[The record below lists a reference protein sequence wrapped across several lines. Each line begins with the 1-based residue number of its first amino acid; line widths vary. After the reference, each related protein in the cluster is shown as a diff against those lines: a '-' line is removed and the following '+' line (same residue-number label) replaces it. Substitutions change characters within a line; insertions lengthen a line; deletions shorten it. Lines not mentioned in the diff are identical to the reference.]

1 MKVPVNQNELSRLL
15 KRPEGPT
22 LEFKRSTA
30 ELREG
35 MQTVCAFLNG
45 SGGMVLFGAR
55 SDGMAEGQQ
64 VSDKTLR
71 EIAQAFERFEPPVN
85 LPMERRQLETDREV
99 VILRVDE
106 TSDSVP
112 FTYEG
117 RPFERVG
124 STTRKM
130 SQDRYENLL
139 LERAHSKRRWENQP
153 AEEVTLKEIDREE
166 GFLPL
171 PCSACSLLSSFAPKL
186 TPFAGR
192 FPYYSS
198 RTRTARRF
206 SCR

>member
-1 MKVPVNQNELSRLL
+1 MKVPVNQKELSRLL
-15 KRPEGPT
+15 KRGEGST

-45 SGGMVLFGAR
+45 SGGLVVFGVR
-55 SDGMAEGQQ
+55 SGGFTEGQE

-85 LPMERRQLETDREV
+85 VPVERLQLESGRE
-99 VILRVDE
+99 ILTLRVDG
-106 TSDSVP
+106 TSDSIP

-130 SQDRYENLL
+130 SQDRYGVRHNNQYSLDIDPRFLL
-139 LERAHSKRRWENQP
+139 IL
-153 AEEVTLKEIDREE
+153 
-166 GFLPL
+166 
-171 PCSACSLLSSFAPKL
+171 
-186 TPFAGR
+186 
-192 FPYYSS
+192 
-198 RTRTARRF
+198 
-206 SCR
+206 